1 MFEITFTIDALVESN
16 KQGGRVYKITEHQ
29 VLENDAAFSSFLKTV
44 YQQDVRSALKTA
56 DSLTVGLHLRSAPWL
71 MVEKTLHLRDD
82 GQFEGEGV
90 QPTTELL
97 PIITPTIEQ
106 FIAQVHPGDVFTLKF
121 GIQRY

>member
-16 KQGGRVYKITEHQ
+16 KQGGRAYKITENQ
-29 VLENDAAFSSFLKTV
+29 VLENDAAFSSFLKTT
-44 YQQDVRSALKTA
+44 YQQDVRAALKTA
-56 DSLTVGLHLRSAPWL
+56 DSLTVGLHLASAPWL
-71 MVEKTLHLRDD
+71 MVEKTMRLRDD

-97 PIITPTIEQ
+97 PIITPMIEQ
-106 FIAQVHPGDVFTLKF
+106 FIAQVQPGDVFTIKF